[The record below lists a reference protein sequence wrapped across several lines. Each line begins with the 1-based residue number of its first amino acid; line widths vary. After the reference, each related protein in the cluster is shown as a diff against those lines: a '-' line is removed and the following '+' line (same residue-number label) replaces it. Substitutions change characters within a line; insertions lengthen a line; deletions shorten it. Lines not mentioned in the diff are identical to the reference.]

1 MYIINEYQTNN
12 GSTAIVTPATM
23 EDRNSALSIFF
34 SRCASAVTSNV
45 EVHTVQLVRSDGYV
59 ERTECFRH
67 DVEVPEPEEENEY

>member
-12 GSTAIVTPATM
+12 GSTAIVTPATR
-23 EDRNSALSIFF
+23 EDHNSALSAFF
-34 SRCASAVTSNV
+34 SRCASAVISSV

-67 DVEVPEPEEENEY
+67 DVEAAED